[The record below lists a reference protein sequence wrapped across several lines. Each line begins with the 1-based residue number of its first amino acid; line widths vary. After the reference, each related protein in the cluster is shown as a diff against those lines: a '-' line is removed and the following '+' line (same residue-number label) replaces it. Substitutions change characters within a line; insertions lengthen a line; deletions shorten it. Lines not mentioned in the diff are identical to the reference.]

1 MQLRSTALHSRS
13 ALALLCALPLWGCGS
28 GGDGDGGGVGAQEP
42 EWSGP
47 PAVERSTD
55 PRVVDTYAAL
65 ENGRVGAARA
75 LLDQLGDS
83 AGVEGL
89 LLRGRLA
96 ILEQDWIGGLKYIN
110 QARKAAPED
119 PRPYA
124 AAAELYAYQGL
135 ADDAQEQIQTGQALA
150 GKTPELTRA
159 LAVLALTTPGAQS
172 TALDLLE
179 SALRGDEDLPFTRL
193 PMAQAQGLV
202 ALERL
207 REGRAAEA
215 EALVR
220 SALEVLPADPELRR
234 SLIDAL
240 KGQKRFEEAILELR
254 ALEAEG
260 GPMLSTVREDL
271 TTTLLLAATQAM
283 IDKRRDLQVQHLLE
297 ARERGVSD
305 ADLGLGLATL
315 RQEAATLVEAAHMD
329 LRRAELMKL
338 DPETAGLSEAS
349 LTQAAEARV
358 AALNQAREGFQQALS
373 HDPDSIEAHYFLGRV
388 CFDQRD
394 YARAA
399 AAYRAVL
406 ERVDNVAVLPDPV
419 PIELG
424 KALYLNGEVDA
435 ARDVLRGYLSEYP
448 GGRWTDDAEGLLASF

>member
-1 MQLRSTALHSRS
+1 M
-13 ALALLCALPLWGCGS
+13 LLVGLCLPLSSCG
-28 GGDGDGGGVGAQEP
+28 GGDGEGSAAKEP

-47 PAVERSTD
+47 PAVERSAD
-55 PRVVDTYAAL
+55 PRVRETYSAL

-96 ILEQDWIGGLKYIN
+96 ILEQDWIGGLKFIN

-135 ADDAQEQIQTGQALA
+135 ADDAQAQIQNGQAVA

-179 SALRGDEDLPFTRL
+179 SALRGDGELPFTRL

-207 REGRAAEA
+207 RAGRPAEA
-215 EALVR
+215 EDLLR
-220 SALEVLPADPELRR
+220 SALEVLPADAELRR
-234 SLIDAL
+234 SLVDAL
-240 KGQKRFEEAILELR
+240 KGQKRFEEALDELR
-254 ALEAEG
+254 ALEVEG
-260 GPMLSTVREDL
+260 GPMLATVREDL
-271 TTTLLLAATQAM
+271 KTTLLLAATQAL
-283 IDKRRDLQVQHLLE
+283 IEKRRDDQVRHLLE

-305 ADLGLGLATL
+305 ASLGLGLTTL
-315 RQEAATLVEAAHMD
+315 RQEAAKQVEAAHED
-329 LRRAELMKL
+329 LRRAELLKL
-338 DPETAGLSEAS
+338 DPETAGLSETS
-349 LTQAAEARV
+349 LTDAARARV
-358 AALNQAREGFQQALS
+358 KALKQARAGFESALTL
-373 HDPDSIEAHYFLGRV
+373 DPDSIEAHYFLGRV

-394 YARAA
+394 YARAVE
-399 AAYRAVL
+399 AYRAVL
-406 ERVDNVAVLPDPV
+406 DGVDNVAVLPDPV

-435 ARDVLRGYLSEYP
+435 ARAVLRDYLSEYP